1 MSEYHQPAE
10 PKSGASPFQV
20 SSASANNP
28 VQIILTPPTP
38 IVPTGGLSLRGED
51 THKEVHRLPDVSEEK
66 EVVEKT
72 DYSDEK
78 QVFNVN
84 AGHDEKEVY
93 IPGEGKEVYDHGLE
107 KEVHNLNLHDGH
119 DEKQFYD
126 PNDQTSHAHHVYPP
140 EKEVVPAVYQ
150 DGNSDKEIYYPNQSA
165 QSLPTQKTD
174 GDANPMAMQKYNSNS
189 HDRRDSVSTQSTE
202 TSESRS
208 NRTCYYQRHVN
219 KLNQAVD
226 KKKKAWTTFTNQSS
240 TSITEKY
247 NQMDKDLKDR
257 RMAFE
262 NGTTAKMSQ
271 LDKSISDSVD
281 RAGKNVNTK
290 VANFRQSM
298 VNARSQSIS
307 SVKSLGSKCQIGG
320 KEGKEETK
328 GDKMA

>member
-1 MSEYHQPAE
+1 MSEYHQPT
-10 PKSGASPFQV
+10 GALPFQV

-38 IVPTGGLSLRGED
+38 IVPTGGLGLRGED
-51 THKEVHRLPDVSEEK
+51 THKEVHRPPNVSEEK

-78 QVFNVN
+78 QVVNLN
-84 AGHDEKEVY
+84 AGRDEKEVF

-126 PNDQTSHAHHVYPP
+126 PNGQTSHAHHAHHP

-150 DGNSDKEIYYPNQSA
+150 NGNSEKEFYHPDRTA

-174 GDANPMAMQKYNSNS
+174 GDANSMAMQKYNSNS
-189 HDRRDSVSTQSTE
+189 QDRRDSVSTQSTE
-202 TSESRS
+202 TSEPQS
-208 NRTCYYQRHVN
+208 NRQCYYQRHVN

-240 TSITEKY
+240 ASMTEKY

-290 VANFRQSM
+290 VASFRQSM
-298 VNARSQSIS
+298 VNARSQSMS
-307 SVKSLGSKCQIGG
+307 SVKSLGSKYQIGG
-320 KEGKEETK
+320 KEGKGETK
-328 GDKMA
+328 KEDKVG

>member
-1 MSEYHQPAE
+1 MSEYHQSTGPM
-10 PKSGASPFQV
+10 SGASPVEV

-38 IVPTGGLSLRGED
+38 IIPTGISLRGED
-51 THKEVHRLPDVSEEK
+51 THKEVHRLPEVSEK

-78 QVFNVN
+78 QVDDRNT
-84 AGHDEKEVY
+84 GHDEKEVY
-93 IPGEGKEVYDHGLE
+93 IPGEGKEVFDHGLE
-107 KEVHNLNLHDGH
+107 KEVHNLKLHDGH
-119 DEKQFYD
+119 DGKQFYD
-126 PNDQTSHAHHVYPP
+126 PNNQTSHTHQVFPRRKEVNPSAYQNHNP
-140 EKEVVPAVYQ
+140 EKEVYQ
-150 DGNSDKEIYYPNQSA
+150 PNQSA
-165 QSLPTQKTD
+165 QSLPTH
-174 GDANPMAMQKYNSNS
+174 GDANSMTMQIYNSNP
-189 HDRRDSVSTQSTE
+189 HQRRDSVSTESTE
-202 TSESRS
+202 TSEAQSC
-208 NRTCYYQRHVN
+208 RTKYYQRHVN
-219 KLNQAVD
+219 KLNRAVD

-240 TSITEKY
+240 ASMTDKY

-290 VANFRQSM
+290 VASFRQSM

-307 SVKSLGSKCQIGG
+307 SVKSLGMKYQVGSK
-320 KEGKEETK
+320 EASEESNK
-328 GDKMA
+328 GDKPA